1 MIWEIAFW
9 ASFLAILHS
18 YVLYPLIISILAR
31 YHKDNSDV
39 LETSENL
46 PFVSIIMAVYNEEI
60 VISEKLKSIFHTSY
74 PEERIEVLVGSDGS
88 TDKTNEKLHIWAN
101 ESEALRFYPFTQRQG
116 KPAVINRLRDEAMG
130 EILIFTDANVMFT
143 VDTIFE
149 LVKHFRNP
157 GIGLV
162 GANISNERIDRS
174 GISLQEWSFISR
186 EIRMKYHEGKIW
198 GTMIGAFG
206 GCYAIRNEYFSRVPD
221 GFAVDDFYIT
231 MKVVERK
238 KRCILE
244 MKSVCV
250 ENVQN
255 QLSEEFRR
263 KIRISSGNFQNLR
276 AFYRMLWPPYTGIA
290 FSFMSHKVLRW
301 LGPFFML
308 LLLLSS
314 YMLSQASQFYRILLL
329 IQGILLVIPIIDLLL
344 RKIGIHIVILRFI
357 TYFYSMNLALLAGF
371 FKFLTGRETNV
382 WKPTKRTAS

>member
-9 ASFLAILHS
+9 VSFSAILHS
-18 YVLYPLIISILAR
+18 YVIYPLIISILAR
-31 YHKDNSDV
+31 KHKDNTEVLDPSD
-39 LETSENL
+39 NL
-46 PFVSIIMAVYNEEI
+46 PFVSVIMAVHNEEM
-60 VISEKLKSIFHTSY
+60 VISEKLRSIFHTSY
-74 PEERIEVLVGSDGS
+74 PEEKLELLVGSDGS
-88 TDKTNEKLHIWAN
+88 TDKTDEKLYVYAN
-101 ESEALRFYPFTQRQG
+101 ESEAMRFFPFDERQG

-143 VDTIFE
+143 HDTVFE
-149 LVKHFRNP
+149 LVKHFRNEQ
-157 GIGLV
+157 IGLV
-162 GANISNERIDRS
+162 GANISNERIDRT

-186 EIRMKYHEGKIW
+186 EIRMKYYEGKIW

-206 GCYAIRNEYFSRVPD
+206 GCYAIRNEYFRHVPA
-221 GFAVDDFYIT
+221 GYAVDDFYIT
-231 MKVVERK
+231 MKVVELK

-244 MKSVCV
+244 MKAICI

-276 AFYRMLWPPYTGIA
+276 TFYRLLWPPHTGLS
-290 FSFMSHKVLRW
+290 FSFLSHKVLRW
-301 LGPFFML
+301 LGPFFL
-308 LLLLSS
+308 LILIISSFFLSS
-314 YMLSQASQFYRILLL
+314 ASEFYRALLMA
-329 IQGILLVIPIIDLLL
+329 QGLLLVIPIIDFLL

-382 WKPTKRTAS
+382 WKPTKRTEN